1 MTAPAP
7 GPTAPG
13 PTAGRPGPGVP
24 DETGGAAGTGRLRV
38 VIAEDAVLL
47 REALAALLERA
58 GLIVAAQV
66 GDASALHAA
75 VAATAPEVAI
85 VDIRMPPTHRLEG
98 LRAAVELRAGHPG
111 LGVLLLSQHVEVQY
125 LRQLLGADARGVG
138 YLLKERVGA
147 VDEFLAAVR
156 RVAAGG
162 CVLDPEIV
170 SAMLGARRRDGRWA
184 ALSQRE
190 REVLALMAEGR
201 SNDAIARTLRLGPK
215 TVESHVR
222 RIFQRLDL
230 PDEPDDHRRVLA
242 VLTHLR
248 SADA

>member
-1 MTAPAP
+1 VT
-7 GPTAPG
+7 
-13 PTAGRPGPGVP
+13 V
-24 DETGGAAGTGRLRV
+24 V

-47 REALAALLERA
+47 RGALVALLERA
-58 GLIVAAQV
+58 GMTVAAQV
-66 GDASALHAA
+66 GDPAALHEA
-75 VAATAPEVAI
+75 VAATAPDVAI

-98 LRAAVELRAGHPG
+98 LQAAVELRARRPE
-111 LGVLLLSQHVEVQY
+111 LGVLLLSQHVEVHY

-147 VDEFLAAVR
+147 VAEFLDAVG

-162 CVLDPEIV
+162 CVVDPEIITALV
-170 SAMLGARRRDGRWA
+170 GARRPDGRLA

-201 SNDAIARTLRLGPK
+201 SNEAIARRLHLGAK

-248 SADA
+248 AVAE